1 MQDSLKSPLV
11 RRRLISSGIAIALA
25 VAALM
30 LAMRIPRTLTI
41 FAIGAF
47 IALGVHPTVAYLE
60 RYMRR
65 AIAIAIVFA
74 ALLGALVL
82 VAVLVIPATFEQ
94 VQILSGH
101 LPEYITATQTF
112 VGNGEAFVRRG
123 LGGQVLPAGPNDLHG
138 YLGARATEFL
148 NAAVASAPNLLINTG
163 TGIFIAL
170 SALVLSAFFLTRG
183 DKMVEAFYRIIPLH
197 RRPKAQALG
206 SELAR
211 VFGGYV
217 AGQIVLCAITGM
229 LIFAAC
235 FAIGFKFALLIGV
248 LSGIAYAV
256 PFFGMLFAQILA
268 LVLSAPQGVGTMLW
282 VSAIVF
288 VVARISDTLL
298 VPKVMSESLGVSP
311 VVVMFAVFAGG
322 ELFGLPGLLLGI
334 PAAALIKVVWKF
346 SREWVASQQTDP
358 AGVFAAAT
366 EASRLQSQEPVA
378 ADPVRP
384 SIGSG

>member
-1 MQDSLKSPLV
+1 V
-11 RRRLISSGIAIALA
+11 RRRLISTGIAIALSI
-25 VAALM
+25 AALL
-30 LAMRIPRTLTI
+30 LAMHIPRTVTI

-65 AIAIAIVFA
+65 PFAIAIVFA
-74 ALLGALVL
+74 GLLGALVL
-82 VAVLVIPATFEQ
+82 VLVLVIPATFEQ

-101 LPEYITATQTF
+101 LPEYVTATQTF
-112 VGNGEAFVRRG
+112 LGDGEAFVRRG
-123 LGGQVLPAGPNDLHG
+123 LGVQVLPAGPNDLHG

-148 NAAVASAPNLLINTG
+148 NAAVSSAPNLLINTG
-163 TGIFIAL
+163 TGIFVAL

-183 DKMVEAFYRIIPLH
+183 DKMVEAFYRFIPLH
-197 RRPKAQALG
+197 RRATAQALG
-206 SELAR
+206 LELAR

-217 AGQIVLCAITGM
+217 AGQIVLCTVTGL
-229 LIFAAC
+229 LIFAGC
-235 FAIGFKFALLIGV
+235 VGIGFKFALLIGV
-248 LSGIAYAV
+248 LSGLAYAV
-256 PFFGMLFAQILA
+256 PFFGMLFAQIVV
-268 LVLSAPQGVGTMLW
+268 LVLAAPQGVGMMLW

-346 SREWVASQQTDP
+346 AREWMASEQADR
-358 AGVFAAAT
+358 AAAFGDS
-366 EASRLQSQEPVA
+366 EAALRQPPEPVA

-384 SIGSG
+384 STGSG